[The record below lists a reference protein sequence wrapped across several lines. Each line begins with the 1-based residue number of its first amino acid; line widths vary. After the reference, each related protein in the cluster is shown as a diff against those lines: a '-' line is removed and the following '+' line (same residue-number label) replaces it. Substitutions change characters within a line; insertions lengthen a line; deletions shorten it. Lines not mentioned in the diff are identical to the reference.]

1 MPADVPIGCACA
13 SLRRASRAVTQL
25 YEDALRG
32 SGIRVTQFT
41 LLQVLDRRGEKRQS
55 DLDDFLAL
63 DSTTLSRSLKPLEA
77 NGWIRSRPGD
87 DRRERYWSIT
97 KAGRAELERHK
108 PRWAA
113 VQQRLKEKLGDER
126 WTAMLSELAVVA
138 GAAQAA

>member
-25 YEDALRG
+25 YEEAFRG

-77 NGWIRSRPGD
+77 NGWIRSRRGD

-97 KAGRAELERHK
+97 EAGRAELERHK

-113 VQQRLKEKLGDER
+113 VQERLKEKLGGER
-126 WTAMLSELAVVA
+126 WTAMLSELAAVA